1 MLCSEVLGALCR
13 LSLEENR
20 SLTSF
25 AAGVTVQELE
35 AVGGLDE
42 LENMLIAA
50 ELRDQAAKQAEEA
63 GERHFH

>member
-1 MLCSEVLGALCR
+1 

>member
-1 MLCSEVLGALCR
+1 VMK
-13 LSLEENR
+13 
-20 SLTSF
+20 
-25 AAGVTVQELE
+25 
-35 AVGGLDE
+35 VGGLDE